1 MGKKHKYQQASIKTE
16 SRTPMPTGSTR
27 SIHQV
32 LGQPTEAPTL
42 TSLQPEIPDLTV
54 PNPESK
60 AQVNSILEQGTS
72 PAPNPQQ
79 LTIQEEIAQHINTFF
94 KPAQAKLQKGDTPIP
109 TAEKVLENCNP
120 AYHKELLRILTENNK
135 KDIGRV
141 CYALS
146 TKLATILKGIK
157 DWEFKLLIQLIQNVT
172 IQEQQNTKSLTSSN
186 TTVNPVSLS
195 QEQWY
200 ANILRI
206 TQNQLLLNLPNEVL
220 SFAAIET
227 MEEADVD
234 KLIDGVYQKGAKE
247 KIDAITAMASK
258 RNANFLLSIDEIID
272 FTLLVNFTTPNY
284 YGLFAYDFPPR
295 LRLRPF
301 EDIIK
306 VAQCAQ
312 NWNKWQKAIYS
323 FAAMPPEWDIDHV
336 IELMNGSNM
345 FSNEYST
352 IVELVK
358 AAPKRLANKPDT
370 VIELLK
376 LSWDMTALIKIVQS
390 FEQTSPS
397 EETLLKLCKLSLL
410 KNRYEIIDCLIKTL
424 EKNKLERISEMI
436 PLLKKAEGLEA
447 LVNLCKSS
455 THFLTLLETWPL
467 TDIANV
473 FNEMCLTPTTD
484 SDMIYIFDL
493 TATYTLLPP
502 NVKMAVMACKSY
514 SPNWSEVYKYYNIF
528 LTHFAGTLS
537 TSQIEFTNQ
546 SCKVLIKPDRIVH
559 IAAGHT
565 FEYIDYA
572 TAMRRDDF
580 DKYSDGQ
587 QISFFQPGTPLIP
600 TITTLIQESDF
611 LKDVENHTRTEEHH
625 SFRTSS
631 GYFIAYKTTG
641 SKTAYITTI
650 YPLKNAVIIFGNTV
664 LAIGTLQGKL

>member
-1 MGKKHKYQQASIKTE
+1 MGKKRQYTQVTKKEE
-16 SRTPMPTGSTR
+16 SRTPTPTGSTL
-27 SIHQV
+27 SIDQV
-32 LGQPTEAPTL
+32 LRQQSQALTR
-42 TSLQPEIPDLTV
+42 TSLQPTIPDLTV

-79 LTIQEEIAQHINTFF
+79 LTIQEEIAQHINTLF
-94 KPAQAKLQKGDTPIP
+94 KPAQTTKRQKRNASISIS
-109 TAEKVLENCNP
+109 EKVLENCNP
-120 AYHKELLRILTENNK
+120 KYHNTLLRVLTTDK
-135 KDIGRV
+135 GYMPKRV
-141 CYALS
+141 CRVLS
-146 TKLATILKGIK
+146 MELAATLKGIENW
-157 DWEFKLLIQLIQNVT
+157 DFMPLIELIQSGDPQKELH
-172 IQEQQNTKSLTSSN
+172 E
-186 TTVNPVSLS
+186 
-195 QEQWY
+195 
-200 ANILRI
+200 NILRI
-206 TQNQLLLNLPNEVL
+206 AQNQLLLNYPNEVL
-220 SFAAIET
+220 SFAVIET

-234 KLIDGVYQKGAKE
+234 KLIDRVYQKGAKE

-258 RNANFLLSIDEIID
+258 RSANFLLSIDEIID

-284 YGLFAYDFPPR
+284 YGLFAHDFPPG

-436 PLLKKAEGLEA
+436 PLLKKAEGLAA
-447 LVNLCKSS
+447 LVNVCKSS

-473 FNEMCLTPTTD
+473 FNEMCLTPTTAN
-484 SDMIYIFDL
+484 DMTYIFDL

-502 NVKMAVMACKSY
+502 NVKMAVMACKSS
-514 SPNWSEVYKYYNIF
+514 SPNWSEVYNYYNIF
-528 LTHFAGTLS
+528 LTNFIGTLS
-537 TSQIEFTNQ
+537 TPTSQIEFTNQ
-546 SCKVLIKPDRIVH
+546 SCKVLIEPDRIVH

-572 TAMRRDDF
+572 TAMRRDGF

-587 QISFFQPGTPLIP
+587 QISFFQPKTPLIS

-611 LKDVENHTRTEEHH
+611 LKDVKNHTRTKEHH

-650 YPLKNAVIIFGNTV
+650 YPLKNAVMIFGNTV